1 MENLEQ
7 KFDAPIPGMGMTA
20 ELGGRPWQS
29 PPQYPTV
36 EGAIDYY
43 ITRLSVDEFSDQI
56 VDILEMG
63 VPVSTLVNIIQTSGA
78 MQGIHTIDVGILIA
92 PVLMEFVMFLGDSA
106 GIEYTVG
113 DEDTDEPSK
122 AMLNSALNKFKKA
135 EKNSATQ
142 EQESNLEDKID
153 SVAAVPVEEKQPTSL
168 MARRS

>member
-1 MENLEQ
+1 
-7 KFDAPIPGMGMTA
+7 
-20 ELGGRPWQS
+20 
-29 PPQYPTV
+29 
-36 EGAIDYY
+36 
-43 ITRLSVDEFSDQI
+43 
-56 VDILEMG
+56 MG

-142 EQESNLEDKID
+142 EQESNLEAKID
-153 SVAAVPVEEKQPTSL
+153 SVAAVPVEEKQSTSL